1 MAGWLIVLY
10 GITRWLPA
18 PFGHG
23 PEAIQVIDVI
33 CKLCEGLAM
42 ITLAILIFQGL
53 ILNAG
58 RMIAQRTIL
67 LILLFSIIAG
77 FFTYTIAHAAEPLF
91 PSLSIPAEEQHHD
104 EGTPAP
110 DHDH

>member
-10 GITRWLPA
+10 GITRWFPA

-23 PEAIQVIDVI
+23 PEAIQMIDIV

-58 RMIAQRTIL
+58 RMIAQRTII
-67 LILLFSIIAG
+67 LIVLFSIIAG
-77 FFTYTIAHAAEPLF
+77 FFTYTIARAAEPL
-91 PSLSIPAEEQHHD
+91 
-104 EGTPAP
+104 
-110 DHDH
+110 